1 MWTLKERNESS
12 HCLRRQISADL
23 HPRTEVSQIV
33 GNLFSQIKTMMT
45 GERLSL
51 AIPSPETNS
60 AKDSGGLNERSNSLN
75 LMEDCGPTMDISSAL
90 RSVFSVFTLEED
102 DQASTQLDN
111 HDSNT
116 DGPADRAEEEMQSV
130 TFTSK
135 FVDFFPLYQEYCLQ
149 DVKEDLSRI
158 AESFVSELITPQYL
172 QGLQS
177 HFHPS
182 FKSVAASP
190 QSSPLQAP
198 PSSLL
203 PRPIRVIPCTLWQ
216 ELEEVKASGLLGS
229 LTAREIRLQ
238 ESMFELIGS
247 EASYLRSLRVAVNHF
262 YASAELKESLSKRE
276 HHVLFSNIRVVTAA
290 SEKFLMD
297 LELRLGESVLMSQV
311 GDIVLQ
317 NCPEFYRLYVPYVT
331 NMMYQE
337 ALVNQLLQQNRD
349 FLSSVKKLQSDPVC
363 QRQSLKSFL
372 VLPFQRITRMKL
384 ILESILKLTEP
395 GSASILNLEKAIE
408 AIHEIVTECD
418 RGVQKMKQIE
428 ELVSLEMLMD
438 FGKVKSV
445 PLVVR
450 GRFLVHHGP
459 MRQLTLEAAYSS
471 RISFISVYLHLFNDL
486 LIISSKNAGD
496 RRFSVLDHAEFP
508 SRVRLEPLKAEVLG
522 LPADS
527 LLLHLSKSQTGQP
540 TAMIL
545 VTNTRSDKRAWRK
558 LLSEQ

>member
-12 HCLRRQISADL
+12 HCLKRQISADL
-23 HPRTEVSQIV
+23 HPRTEVSQLV

-75 LMEDCGPTMDISSAL
+75 LMEGCSPTMDISSAL
-90 RSVFSVFTLEED
+90 R
-102 DQASTQLDN
+102 
-111 HDSNT
+111 
-116 DGPADRAEEEMQSV
+116 PADRAEEEMQSV
-130 TFTSK
+130 TFHSK

-158 AESFVSELITPQYL
+158 AKSFVSELIT
-172 QGLQS
+172 QS

-203 PRPIRVIPCTLWQ
+203 PQPIRVIPCTLWQ

-262 YASAELKESLSKRE
+262 YASAELKETLSKRE
-276 HHVLFSNIRVVTAA
+276 HHVLFSNSRVVMAA

-297 LELRLGESVLMSQV
+297 LEMRLGERVLMSQV

-349 FLSSVKKLQSDPVC
+349 FLSSVKKLENDPVC

-418 RGVQKMKQIE
+418 KGVQNMKQIE
-428 ELVSLEMLMD
+428 ELVSLQMLMD

-459 MRQLTLEAAYSS
+459 MRQLTLEAAHSS

-486 LIISSKNAGD
+486 LIISSKNVGD
-496 RRFSVLDHAEFP
+496 QRFLVLDHAEFP
-508 SRVRLEPLKAEVLG
+508 TQVRLEPLKAEVLG

-527 LLLHLSKSQTGQP
+527 LLLHLSKSQTGHP

-558 LLSEQ
+558 LLS